1 MWPEKQAR
9 LFTFSPHMFFLT
21 PRYLKHA
28 KLLHKGVTRFIN
40 YKRDILPPAKLE
52 EITTLRTSLEDAM
65 RARDK
70 ARIDKLS
77 DQLNEVCEKALPPVR
92 HSDIAENIEV
102 FFVAIVVA
110 FGIRSYILQP
120 FKIPTGSM
128 QPTLYGIVAN
138 HTQEDTSPGLVGQV
152 KDFVTGRS
160 YINAISN
167 HSGFLR
173 ATEPL
178 TEHGFLGFFT
188 HCKLH
193 FEDGH
198 SIRIWAPMR
207 QLTDTNFNLG
217 LYKYLDLPVTEDGK
231 SLTPDAQVERRIT
244 SSGGTYVKEGQLL
257 ARGTVDTGD
266 HVLVNKF
273 AYHFRRPER
282 GEVFVFT
289 TNHIRIIETTP
300 PFDMRWGSQH
310 YIKRLVGVPSDTL
323 EIKTPELWINGKP
336 AEEPGMK
343 RVAAAQGQYRGYG
356 PNRFLDTGVP
366 RTLQPQQYWAMGD
379 NSYNSSDSRYWG
391 HVPERNLVGPALF
404 CYFPFGRNWG
414 LIR

>member
-1 MWPEKQAR
+1 
-9 LFTFSPHMFFLT
+9 MFFLT
-21 PRYLKHA
+21 PRYLKNA

-40 YKRDILPPAKLE
+40 YKRDILPPAKLD
-52 EITTLRTSLEDAM
+52 EITTLRSGLEDAM
-65 RARDK
+65 RAKDK
-70 ARIDKLS
+70 ERIDTLS
-77 DQLNEVCEKALPPVR
+77 EQINATCEKALPVTP
-92 HSDIAENIEV
+92 HSEIADNIEV

-110 FGIRSYILQP
+110 FGIRTYIAQP

-138 HTQEDTSPGLVGQV
+138 HTEDDTSPNILAQA

-160 YINAISN
+160 YINVVSDHTGTIRS
-167 HSGFLR
+167 R
-173 ATEPL
+173 EPL
-178 TEHGFLGFFT
+178 TEHGVLGFFT

-198 SIRIWAPMR
+198 SIRIWAPLS
-207 QLTDTNFNLG
+207 QLINTHFNLG
-217 LYKYLDLPVTEDGK
+217 LFQYVGAAPEVDRSVI
-231 SLTPDAQVERRIT
+231 TPDRVGQHYPGGL
-244 SSGGTYVKEGQLL
+244 SGRLVTKGQTL
-257 ARGTVDTGD
+257 ARGTLDTGD

-289 TNHIRIIETTP
+289 TKNINSPNMHIPAEQ
-300 PFDMRWGSQH
+300 GSQH
-310 YIKRLVGVPSDTL
+310 YIKRLVGVPGDTL
-323 EIKTPELWINGKP
+323 EVKEPELWVNGKP

-343 RVAAAQGQYRGYG
+343 RVASKEGQYRGYG
-356 PNRFLDTGVP
+356 AIYH
-366 RTLQPQQYWAMGD
+366 LQAGDQKQLSSGQYWAMGD
-379 NSYNSSDSRYWG
+379 NSFNSSDSRYWG
-391 HVPERNLVGPALF
+391 HVPERNLVGPGLF